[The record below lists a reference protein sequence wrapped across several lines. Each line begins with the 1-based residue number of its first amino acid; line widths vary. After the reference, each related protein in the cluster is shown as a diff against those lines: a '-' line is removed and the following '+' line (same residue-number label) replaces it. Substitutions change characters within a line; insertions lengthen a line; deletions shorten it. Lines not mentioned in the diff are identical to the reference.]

1 MFITL
6 CYVYMWLRVRACYA
20 VLIRTTVHRLHATNS
35 LSFCTAQSSGRKHGQ
50 SHRPTQ
56 SEENICLRLGN
67 RVFLVG
73 DLQSFEDFDKWK
85 LLLRPPLVYSDYSLG
100 ERKIAFVTEST
111 CPQTEDLPTVPGS
124 SKKIKWSDYCL
135 PVAYNPGD
143 PSELIAETSVDN
155 FSILGIAFM
164 ENRLQMDNGMVPH
177 KIVSVHLQE
186 PLTKDLL
193 PAAERASAQENP
205 ISELASS
212 DPLEKATAP
221 EAKVTSSEGATNPAD
236 PGVPAKH
243 EASEQHPEDNANLE
257 DEASKVG
264 DLQHLHLSSCH
275 ECLELESCTIESV
288 KYASAENIPDL
299 PDDCSGNDENS
310 GDECCQVK
318 ESKRANTSGKPP
330 NVLIYVGSDPKATKT
345 RFENVKS
352 VLMECIDA
360 ESYVI
365 YPLPEDQVLKSPW
378 LDNTLLLVIN
388 TEESISKDVH
398 KEFMAYLSK
407 GGKIFSLS
415 SSFTLGNAAVNP
427 KLVLKES
434 IQSLVFTKADC
445 TEVTLNV
452 LTSGNIFDTLA
463 CGTDM
468 GVKTCGYLNN
478 SDKDAM
484 IIHQSHGENGGEAI
498 LCQVQLEISPSSK
511 DVKSEDFN
519 CLKLDNAKRYEVLT
533 QILKSLGMRC
543 ELSKPPALT
552 PLYLLTTADEVRA
565 SFLPWL
571 LQKASPEGMIKSS
584 KLSLKVVEVY
594 KPDMEVTPEFAPL
607 VTQGHFPSNYFNPDV
622 YRENLLT
629 KKLGQVVL
637 FAEVTSTTMNLLDGL
652 MFDLPQEMGLIA
664 IAARQSQG
672 KGRGG
677 NAWISP
683 IGCAMF
689 TLHVSIPLKSQL
701 GQRIA
706 FIQHLM
712 SLAVVEAVKSIPGY
726 EDIDLR
732 VKWPNDIYYGDLM
745 KIGGVLVNSTLMG
758 NTFHILIGCGFNVA
772 NGNPTICINDLI
784 DEHNKSSEEKLERLK
799 TDSLIARTVTK
810 LEGLVDM
817 FQDKGPEGVF
827 SLYYKHWVHSGKQV
841 RLGSE
846 AGPLA
851 TIVGVDDSGFLQVR
865 QEGQG
870 IVTVHPDGNS
880 FDMLKNLIIP
890 KRQ

>member
-1 MFITL
+1 
-6 CYVYMWLRVRACYA
+6 
-20 VLIRTTVHRLHATNS
+20 
-35 LSFCTAQSSGRKHGQ
+35 
-50 SHRPTQ
+50 
-56 SEENICLRLGN
+56 
-67 RVFLVG
+67 
-73 DLQSFEDFDKWK
+73 
-85 LLLRPPLVYSDYSLG
+85 
-100 ERKIAFVTEST
+100 
-111 CPQTEDLPTVPGS
+111 
-124 SKKIKWSDYCL
+124 
-135 PVAYNPGD
+135 
-143 PSELIAETSVDN
+143 
-155 FSILGIAFM
+155 M